1 MKLIIAL
8 MFTLMS
14 LSAFSGSGDKGNIAG
29 SMINLNA
36 TSLEALLNMA
46 LEAEEKLYEPLSEK
60 TIKSLN
66 GNVVIAGTESLNNEV
81 LLGQYVSLINELMA
95 RGENEMLASLI
106 FENELFYS
114 AFGTIELK
122 EKIASLNNM
131 SLSDKKALA
140 SAVDSRFQT
149 FWSNARQVLTS
160 KRGAD
165 EANRFLKQIDTAK
178 LGYEL
183 SNF

>member
-1 MKLIIAL
+1 MKLLIAL

-14 LSAFSGSGDKGNIAG
+14 FSAFSGSGDKGNIAG

-36 TSLEALLNMA
+36 TSLETLMNMA
-46 LEAEEKLYEPLSEK
+46 LEAEEKLYEPLAQK
-60 TIKSLN
+60 TIKSQN
-66 GNVVIAGTESLNNEV
+66 GNVIITGTESLNNEV

-95 RGENEMLASLI
+95 RGESEMLATLVIES
-106 FENELFYS
+106 ELFYS
-114 AFGTIELK
+114 AFNTVELK
-122 EKIASLNNM
+122 EKIAALKNV
-131 SLSDKKALA
+131 SLSEKKALA
-140 SAVDSRFQT
+140 IAVDGRFQT
-149 FWSNARQVLTS
+149 FWVNVRQVLTS